1 MCHPERS
8 AHAHLGPAD
17 AAGGRDTGFLR
28 NPVMRTTRLP
38 DSLDIPSEWLVDPWL
53 LVAAIDQVHQLGYG
67 TDAEVGAPAG

>member
-38 DSLDIPSEWLVDPWL
+38 DSLDIPSEWMARTPKLARRRGSDDL
-53 LVAAIDQVHQLGYG
+53 LLYMNGF
-67 TDAEVGAPAG
+67 